1 MGTSRSTCVFSAATA
16 WAQAA
21 KTLLLKSLEP
31 YTIMANKDQAGVLA
45 ALEGGLVFK
54 GRVKGER
61 R

>member
-1 MGTSRSTCVFSAATA
+1 MRLADPRVFIAATV
-16 WAQAA
+16 WAQAG

-31 YTIMANKDQAGVLA
+31 YTIMANKDQAGAQA